1 MRWILWSFALTL
13 LVHALSGCTKPAEES
28 GAAATPPPTTN
39 PLGHATP
46 ADTPGAAAEERKAS
60 GD

>member
-13 LVHALSGCTKPAEES
+13 LVGALGGCAKPAEDS

-39 PLGHATP
+39 PLGQAAP

-60 GD
+60 GN